1 VRPAGRAAYSP
12 PQRADAA
19 APGGHHENIRAVR
32 FQWLDA
38 QSQNHHG
45 RPAAAG
51 RAVAGLFGA
60 SWLTAGPGN
69 YHALQVANAPARS
82 PAIHVT
88 LPTVVI
94 VGRREQAEPIKVASS
109 GALSAGNLG
118 INPADPAAIR
128 VNLRQ

>member
-1 VRPAGRAAYSP
+1 MRLRAEDTMNLSEPSSGWTRHPRIVTAGRVLL
-12 PQRADAA
+12 
-19 APGGHHENIRAVR
+19 AV
-32 FQWLDA
+32 
-38 QSQNHHG
+38 
-45 RPAAAG
+45 
-51 RAVAGLFGA
+51 AVAGLFAA

-69 YHALQVANAPARS
+69 YHALQRANAPSRS
-82 PAIHVT
+82 PTIHVT

-94 VGRREQAEPIKVASS
+94 VGRREQAEPVKVASS